1 MLTMAP
7 DVADV
12 HVSAG
17 VEEYTCATHLP
28 VQAACMQRCQALPD
42 DSLVQS
48 TLVIKLLRF
57 RWVLQDEVQLVKDC
71 MPRGLA
77 RQSRHRAR
85 EGELVL
91 PCVPSVLPVVPR
103 ATTSHMPIV

>member
-1 MLTMAP
+1 MLTTAL

-17 VEEYTCATHLP
+17 VEEHTCATHLL

-77 RQSRHRAR
+77 RQSGSGGRRKK
-85 EGELVL
+85 
-91 PCVPSVLPVVPR
+91 
-103 ATTSHMPIV
+103 IKK

>member
-1 MLTMAP
+1 MLTMVP

-48 TLVIKLLRF
+48 TLVMNLLARF
-57 RWVLQDEVQLVKDC
+57 RWVKLTTRTL
-71 MPRGLA
+71 
-77 RQSRHRAR
+77 SRIH
-85 EGELVL
+85 
-91 PCVPSVLPVVPR
+91 
-103 ATTSHMPIV
+103 